1 MGCKTHS
8 FELLDLVGIQGT
20 HQEPFNLEMV
30 LVHSCHKAWSSKG
43 MIFQTRGNKPR
54 EVSNPH
60 RLKTLI
66 LKRTFPSRSI

>member
-20 HQEPFNLEMV
+20 HQEPFNSDMV

-43 MIFQTRGNKPR
+43 MIFQTRSNKP
-54 EVSNPH
+54 
-60 RLKTLI
+60 
-66 LKRTFPSRSI
+66 